1 MLFTRLARTIIKH
14 NRAVFVIWLVALA
27 LSVPAV
33 LQVQSVIV
41 YTETAYNPKNSESSI
56 AQSIVSKE
64 FSISQGSSIVVVIT
78 STDVRGND
86 VRDFTLTLNKT
97 LHNDR
102 TITMQRATTEGE
114 VSHAVDQAALYAK
127 QTMSSRSL
135 CAWKNIPR
143 FLVAVDRAAADW
155 NRKRESLTDD
165 TLRFRSASSP
175 LEFVLANETF
185 FIENGCGSPWGFFA
199 PYLR

>member
-1 MLFTRLARTIIKH
+1 LLFTRLARTIIKH

-27 LSVPAV
+27 LSVPAI

-41 YTETAYNPKNSESSI
+41 YTETAYNPKNSESSL

-78 STDVRGND
+78 STNVRGND

-102 TITMQRATTEGE
+102 TITNLSNVTSIYDIYYQLLVGYTS
-114 VSHAVDQAALYAK
+114 VVHLQLYQEK
-127 QTMSSRSL
+127 
-135 CAWKNIPR
+135 I
-143 FLVAVDRAAADW
+143 
-155 NRKRESLTDD
+155 
-165 TLRFRSASSP
+165 
-175 LEFVLANETF
+175 
-185 FIENGCGSPWGFFA
+185 
-199 PYLR
+199 